1 MPNHNTK
8 KQSTDYFFKYTGMAF
23 QLFAGI
29 FIGVWGGIKL
39 DALLNT
45 HPWFTVM
52 LSLLGVA
59 AGMYAVL
66 KDFIKATFWLEKSAN
81 QGDANGQFHLGHCY
95 ENGIGVLKDFNKE
108 SIEWVEREVEQY
120 LKTK

>member
-1 MPNHNTK
+1 MPDRNTRK
-8 KQSTDYFFKYTGMAF
+8 PRFDNYFKYSAMAF

-45 HPWFTVM
+45 EPWFTVI

-59 AGMYAVL
+59 AGLYAVL
-66 KDFIKATFWLEKSAN
+66 KDFIKP
-81 QGDANGQFHLGHCY
+81 
-95 ENGIGVLKDFNKE
+95 NK
-108 SIEWVEREVEQY
+108 
-120 LKTK
+120 K